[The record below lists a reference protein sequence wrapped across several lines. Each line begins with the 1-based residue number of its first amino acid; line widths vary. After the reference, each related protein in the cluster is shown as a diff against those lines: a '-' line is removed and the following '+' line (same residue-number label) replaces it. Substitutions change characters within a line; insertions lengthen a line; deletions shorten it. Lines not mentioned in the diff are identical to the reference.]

1 MFASDRGVGDAIH
14 RYCAPIFISDEFGLL
29 LGDPVARDERT
40 GVARMRNA
48 TMTFISINNSVYGI
62 TCRHVIQELERQQA
76 FRQRDFRLKS
86 GFEPP
91 GNDFLRLYGPKEN
104 SFIHINHRFFKHQ
117 GDHFTGDHRDI
128 AIARLS
134 HSLLQRLGKSAFHL
148 GRASFPESLD
158 MEGLCGLAAGFPEE
172 SRSVLPQT
180 ELLNTLRI
188 NFTVIVAK
196 VEGLSSQRVQLFGKL
211 LNPSPVDNLSG
222 MSGGPILWSHEGDW
236 GLAGIV
242 KHGQD
247 VMRSGQVVE
256 DLIFDAPTVWIE
268 GEPIGSELLQDLVGL
283 VPVDDQPLTDYSRTL
298 LVPTCLDDNA
308 T

>member
-1 MFASDRGVGDAIH
+1 
-14 RYCAPIFISDEFGLL
+14 
-29 LGDPVARDERT
+29 
-40 GVARMRNA
+40 
-48 TMTFISINNSVYGI
+48 
-62 TCRHVIQELERQQA
+62 
-76 FRQRDFRLKS
+76 
-86 GFEPP
+86 
-91 GNDFLRLYGPKEN
+91 
-104 SFIHINHRFFKHQ
+104 
-117 GDHFTGDHRDI
+117 
-128 AIARLS
+128 
-134 HSLLQRLGKSAFHL
+134 
-148 GRASFPESLD
+148 

-172 SRSVLPQT
+172 SRSVLPQA

-222 MSGGPILWSHEGDW
+222 MSGGPNLWSHEGDW
-236 GLAGIV
+236 GLADIV
-242 KHGQD
+242 EHGQD

-268 GEPIGSELLQDLVGL
+268 GEPIGSELLQELVGL

-298 LVPTCLDDNA
+298 LVPTRLDDNA